1 MSQRNIP
8 FLFYAH
14 GSIVNGANG
23 IAYSSS
29 PSVVLWVKFGS
40 SVREMIDAICD
51 AFHISSTDN
60 IVHMTYRHM
69 IVLPG
74 GVHYFVPVLL
84 NDATQMDFLW
94 ETVDTLP
101 QTATVDIYLRL
112 VC

>member
-14 GSIVNGANG
+14 DSIVNGANG

-40 SVREMIDAICD
+40 SGREMIDAICD

-60 IVHMTYRHM
+60 IVHMTSLELILLLIPSM
-69 IVLPG
+69 IRASLP
-74 GVHYFVPVLL
+74 PRRRLL
-84 NDATQMDFLW
+84 SCLKAL
-94 ETVDTLP
+94 E
-101 QTATVDIYLRL
+101 RL
-112 VC
+112 L